1 MIRSVLPLPR
11 KPTLSIALA
20 LAGALT
26 YQITVQVMVE
36 TEEAGVTQ
44 MAIQKTILPSL
55 RGRIFL
61 LIVLVGFLL
70 LVITL
75 GGSALLR
82 QKESDMIGNSARRLA
97 SLAQVMAGTSTEE
110 IASLLAGAQTEQ
122 ANHQLSAVTASI
134 LGREPEVEGGFYTL
148 GTDELL
154 GYAFPARN
162 GPGPKKDIPPR
173 ERPTC
178 ANGCQ
183 DRETSLHHL
192 SW

>member
-1 MIRSVLPLPR
+1 
-11 KPTLSIALA
+11 
-20 LAGALT
+20 
-26 YQITVQVMVE
+26 MVE

-70 LVITL
+70 LVTTV

-97 SLAQVMAGTSTEE
+97 SLAQFMAGTSTEE
-110 IASLLAGAQTEQ
+110 IASLLTGAQTEQ

-134 LGREPEVEGGFYTL
+134 LSRW
-148 GTDELL
+148 
-154 GYAFPARN
+154 
-162 GPGPKKDIPPR
+162 PK
-173 ERPTC
+173 
-178 ANGCQ
+178 
-183 DRETSLHHL
+183 
-192 SW
+192 